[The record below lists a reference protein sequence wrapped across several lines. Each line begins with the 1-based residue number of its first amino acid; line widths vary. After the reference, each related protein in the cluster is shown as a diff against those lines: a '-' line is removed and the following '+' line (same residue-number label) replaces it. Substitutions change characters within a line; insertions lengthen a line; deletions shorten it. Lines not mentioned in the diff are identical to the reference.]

1 MLMKL
6 LIHDLNEKEWNE
18 VAGQYQGY
26 EVISDRENIK
36 PCVGCFGCW
45 LKTPG
50 QCVIRDGYE
59 RMGTLIH
66 QAEEVTVISR
76 YTYGGFS
83 SFVKNVIDRSIGWVL
98 PYMEIYRG
106 EMHHQRRYPEDK
118 PITFIFRGSS
128 FTETEKEKARAYVEA
143 VCVNFRGWVKELKC
157 IPCEVEAAGLQG
169 EACET
174 DGVILLNGS
183 LRGNN
188 SNTRKFLTALA
199 GRLTEGIMINLS
211 ATRPEE
217 TQRVLLSART
227 LVLGMPLYVD
237 GIPSQMLRVM
247 ERLEREP
254 GDRKKV
260 YVVSNMGF
268 YESCQLKN
276 LLSMVRDW
284 CGKCGYEY
292 CGGIAIGA
300 GEMLK
305 MFVNGQGPGKNV
317 GEGLERLAAAIRT
330 GEMAEDIYA
339 DAHAFPRWLYMLA
352 ANSNWPRA
360 GKMNGL
366 KRGELRKAGV

>member
-1 MLMKL
+1 MKL
-6 LIHDLNEKEWNE
+6 LIHDLNEKEWE
-18 VAGQYQGY
+18 EAAKQYEGY
-26 EVISDRENIK
+26 EVISDKGNIK

-50 QCVIRDGYE
+50 QCVIKDGYD
-59 RMGTLIH
+59 RMGALIH

-83 SFVKNVIDRSIGWVL
+83 SFVKNVMDRSIGWVL
-98 PYMEIYRG
+98 PYMEIHHG
-106 EMHHQRRYPEDK
+106 EMHHQKRYPEEK
-118 PITFIFRGSS
+118 PITFIFRGCA
-128 FTETEKEKARAYVEA
+128 FTEDEKAKARAYVEA
-143 VCVNFRGWVKELKC
+143 VCLNFRGWIKELKF
-157 IPCEVEAAGLQG
+157 ISCEAETVKTQE
-169 EACET
+169 EVCEQ

-183 LRGNN
+183 LRGNG

-199 GRLTEGIMINLS
+199 GRLGTEEIVNLS

-217 TQRVLLSART
+217 TSRTLLSAGT

-247 ERLEREP
+247 ERLEQEP
-254 GDRKKV
+254 GGRKKV

-268 YESCQLKN
+268 YESHQLKN
-276 LLSMVRDW
+276 LLSMVKEW
-284 CGKCGYEY
+284 CEKCGYEY

-305 MFVNGQGPGKNV
+305 MFANGQGPGKHV
-317 GEGLERLAAAIRT
+317 GEGMEKLAGAIRN
-330 GEMAEDIYA
+330 GDKAGDIYA
-339 DAHAFPRWLYMLA
+339 DVQGFPRWMYMMM
-352 ANSNWPRA
+352 ANMNWPRA

-366 KRGELRKAGV
+366 KKGELRKAFD